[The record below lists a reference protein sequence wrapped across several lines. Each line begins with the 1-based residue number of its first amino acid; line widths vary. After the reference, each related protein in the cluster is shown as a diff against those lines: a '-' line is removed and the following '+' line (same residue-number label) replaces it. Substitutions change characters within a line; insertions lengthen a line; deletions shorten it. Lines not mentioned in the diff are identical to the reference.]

1 MQSDTLKTVGNQSTR
16 QASNVLIVDDEE
28 SQRTPLG
35 AMISAWGFNVETAS
49 DGQEALEKLA
59 SFSANVIV
67 TDLMMPRMDGFEL
80 MKRLGAD
87 SNMPPSIVLTAFGN
101 IETAIQT
108 IHDLGAFWFLEKP
121 IQPAALRV
129 LLERASAQSQ
139 LAEETDRLQRQLSY
153 SGVLENMVGT
163 SPQMQQVF
171 QVIQQVAPSKAAV
184 LVTGESGTGKELVAR
199 AIHQL
204 SNRRAGPFVAIN
216 CAAMPETLM
225 ESELFGHEKGAFTGA
240 VERRAGCFELAQHG
254 TLLLDELAE
263 MPSGTQAKLL
273 RVLEDSRVR
282 RLGGKSE
289 ISVDVRIIAATN
301 RNVDEA
307 LKKGDLR
314 DDLYYRLNVFQI
326 ALPPLRQRMSD
337 LPALAEALIT
347 HLNRKHSCNVT
358 YITQDVMDAFKKFSW
373 PGNIRELRN
382 VLERAVIMAGEGA
395 IQMSH
400 LPYDFGVSVG
410 SRPPAQIFEPDVV
423 RLPVGTTV
431 SEAEKALIQL
441 TLQHTKNNKT
451 RAAEILG
458 ISLKT
463 LFNKLKEYGAAE
475 AGDPGV

>member
-1 MQSDTLKTVGNQSTR
+1 VGNSSAR
-16 QASNVLIVDDEE
+16 QNINVLVVDDEE
-28 SQRTPLG
+28 SQREPL
-35 AMISAWGFNVETAS
+35 AKMISAWGFNIETAC
-49 DGQEALEKLA
+49 DGQEALDKLS

-80 MKRLGAD
+80 MKRLGSDGA
-87 SNMPPSIVLTAFGN
+87 MPPAIVLTAFGN

-129 LLERASAQSQ
+129 LLERAASQSQ
-139 LAEETDRLQRQLSY
+139 LAEETERLQRQLSY
-153 SGVLENMVGT
+153 QGVLVDMVGT
-163 SPQMQQVF
+163 SQPMQQVF
-171 QVIQQVAPSKAAV
+171 SVIRQVAPSKAAV
-184 LVTGESGTGKELVAR
+184 LVAGESGTGKELVAR

-204 SNRRAGPFVAIN
+204 SNRRGGPFVAIN

-240 VERRAGCFELAQHG
+240 LERRAGCFELAQHG

-289 ISVDVRIIAATN
+289 ISVDVRVIAATN
-301 RNVDEA
+301 RVVDDA

-314 DDLYYRLNVFQI
+314 EDLYYRLNVFQI
-326 ALPPLRQRMSD
+326 ALPPLRQRLSD
-337 LPALAEALIT
+337 LPVLCETLIT
-347 HLNRKHSCNVT
+347 HLNRKHACNITYVT
-358 YITQDVMDAFKKFSW
+358 PDVMEAFRKHNW
-373 PGNIRELRN
+373 PGNVRELRN

-395 IQMSH
+395 IQMAH

-410 SRPPAQIFEPDVV
+410 SRPPAQVFEPDSV

-431 SEAEKALIQL
+431 SDAEKALIQL
-441 TLQHTKNNKT
+441 TLAHTKNNKT

-475 AGDPGV
+475 TNDGNA

>member
-1 MQSDTLKTVGNQSTR
+1 MGNQSTR
-16 QASNVLIVDDEE
+16 PSINVLIVDDEE
-28 SQRTPLG
+28 MQRNPLA
-35 AMISAWGFNVETAS
+35 AMISTWGFNVETAA
-49 DGQEALEKLA
+49 DGQEALEKLGGFA
-59 SFSANVIV
+59 ANVIV

-87 SNMPPSIVLTAFGN
+87 GSMPPAIVLTAFGN

-129 LLERASAQSQ
+129 LLERAASQSK
-139 LAEETDRLQRQLSY
+139 LAEETARLQRQLSHM
-153 SGVLENMVGT
+153 GVLVDMVGT
-163 SPQMQQVF
+163 SKQMQEVF
-171 QVIQQVAPSKAAV
+171 DVIRQVAPSKAAV
-184 LVTGESGTGKELVAR
+184 LVAGESGTGKELVAR
-199 AIHQL
+199 AIHSL
-204 SNRRAGPFVAIN
+204 SPRRGGPFVPIN
-216 CAAMPETLM
+216 CAAMPESLM

-240 VERRAGCFELAQHG
+240 LERRAGCFELAQHG

-289 ISVDVRIIAATN
+289 ISVDVRVVAATN
-301 RNVDEA
+301 RNLEEA

-314 DDLYYRLNVFQI
+314 EDLYYRLNVFQI
-326 ALPPLRQRMSD
+326 ALPPLRSRMED
-337 LPALAEALIT
+337 LPVLCDTLIT
-347 HLNRKHSCNVT
+347 NLNRKHECN
-358 YITQDVMDAFKKFSW
+358 ITSVGGEVLDSFRRYQW
-373 PGNIRELRN
+373 PGNVRELRN
-382 VLERAVIMAGEGA
+382 VLERAVIMAGSGE
-395 IQMSH
+395 IQMAH

-410 SRPPAQIFEPDVV
+410 SRRPAQIFEPESV

-431 SEAEKALIQL
+431 SDAEKALIQL

-463 LFNKLKEYGAAE
+463 LFNKLKEYGPAEQADAA
-475 AGDPGV
+475 V

>member
-1 MQSDTLKTVGNQSTR
+1 M
-16 QASNVLIVDDEE
+16 IVDDEE
-28 SQRTPLG
+28 SQRGPLA
-35 AMISAWGFNVETAS
+35 AMISAWGFNVETAA
-49 DGQEALEKLA
+49 DGQEALDKLA

-80 MKRLGAD
+80 MKRLNLDG
-87 SNMPPSIVLTAFGN
+87 NMPPAIALTAFGN

-129 LLERASAQSQ
+129 LLERAASQSQ
-139 LAEETDRLQRQLSY
+139 LAEETERLQRQLSNT
-153 SGVLENMVGT
+153 GVLVDMVGT

-171 QVIQQVAPSKAAV
+171 NTIQQVAPSKAAV
-184 LVTGESGTGKELVAR
+184 LVAGESGTGKELVAR

-204 SNRRAGPFVAIN
+204 SNRQGGPFVAIN

-240 VERRAGCFELAQHG
+240 LERRAGCFELAQRG

-273 RVLEDSRVR
+273 RVLEDSKVR
-282 RLGGKSE
+282 RLGGKIE
-289 ISVDVRIIAATN
+289 ISVDVRVIAATN

-307 LKKGDLR
+307 LKNGDLR
-314 DDLYYRLNVFQI
+314 EDLYYRINVFQI
-326 ALPPLRQRMSD
+326 SLPPLRQRLSD
-337 LPALAEALIT
+337 LPVLCETLIA

-358 YITQDVMDAFKKFSW
+358 HVTPDVMDAFRKYSW
-373 PGNIRELRN
+373 PGNVRELRN
-382 VLERAVIMAGEGA
+382 VLERAIIMAGEGA
-395 IQMSH
+395 IQMAH
-400 LPYDFGVSVG
+400 LPYDFGISVG
-410 SRPPAQIFEPDVV
+410 SRPPVQFFEPDCV

-431 SEAEKALIQL
+431 SEAEKALIQV

-463 LFNKLKEYGAAE
+463 LFNKLKEYGTSEATDGAA
-475 AGDPGV
+475 

>member
-1 MQSDTLKTVGNQSTR
+1 
-16 QASNVLIVDDEE
+16 
-28 SQRTPLG
+28 
-35 AMISAWGFNVETAS
+35 
-49 DGQEALEKLA
+49 
-59 SFSANVIV
+59 
-67 TDLMMPRMDGFEL
+67 
-80 MKRLGAD
+80 
-87 SNMPPSIVLTAFGN
+87 
-101 IETAIQT
+101 
-108 IHDLGAFWFLEKP
+108 
-121 IQPAALRV
+121 
-129 LLERASAQSQ
+129 
-139 LAEETDRLQRQLSY
+139 
-153 SGVLENMVGT
+153 
-163 SPQMQQVF
+163 MQQVF

-240 VERRAGCFELAQHG
+240 LERRAGCFELAQHG

-289 ISVDVRIIAATN
+289 ISVDVRVIAATN

-314 DDLYYRLNVFQI
+314 EDLYYRLNVFQI

-337 LPALAEALIT
+337 LPLLAEALIT
-347 HLNRKHSCNVT
+347 HLNRKHDCNVT
-358 YITQDVMDAFKKFSW
+358 SVTQDVMDAFKKFSW
-373 PGNIRELRN
+373 PGNVRELRN

-410 SRPPAQIFEPDVV
+410 SRPPAQIFEPDTV

-463 LFNKLKEYGAAE
+463 LFNKLKEYGAAAE
-475 AGDPGV
+475 GMEPAS

>member
-1 MQSDTLKTVGNQSTR
+1 MANQSTR

-35 AMISAWGFNVETAS
+35 AMISAWGFNVETAA

-59 SFSANVIV
+59 TFSANVIV

-87 SNMPPSIVLTAFGN
+87 SNMPPAIVLTAFGN

-108 IHDLGAFWFLEKP
+108 THDLGAFWFLEKP

-153 SGVLENMVGT
+153 SGFLENMVGS

-240 VERRAGCFELAQHG
+240 LERRAGCFELAQHG

-289 ISVDVRIIAATN
+289 ISVDVRVIAATN

-314 DDLYYRLNVFQI
+314 EDLYYRLNVFQI

-337 LPALAEALIT
+337 LPLLAEALIA
-347 HLNRKHSCNVT
+347 HLNRKHDCNVT
-358 YITQDVMDAFKKFSW
+358 SVTQDVMDAFKKFSW
-373 PGNIRELRN
+373 PGNVRELRN

-410 SRPPAQIFEPDVV
+410 SRPPAQIFEPDTV

-463 LFNKLKEYGAAE
+463 LFNKLKEYGAAAE
-475 AGDPGV
+475 GMEPAS